1 MIKILPDV
9 KIQTLEVYSYRAS
22 YLYLTGAMFIS
33 GSAVVVSKIMVDSL
47 PTFLATELGI
57 IIGLFFLIP
66 LLFFIK
72 KEVVQTDLKTN
83 IILLLQAL
91 FGVFFYRIFTF
102 WGLQYTTAANSGLIT
117 SASPVIV
124 ALLAFFFLKEKLSR
138 QRILGIIFVVTGLL
152 FINLY
157 PFLYSDA
164 GGSGSTK
171 GNMLILLAVLCEAL
185 FSILSKAACK
195 PMSALYR
202 TTIITFYAFMLLL
215 PFSIYDGLQYEWTR
229 IDSMAI
235 FCVFYYG
242 AFVSFLSYVFWFK
255 GIEKVPASNAAVFT
269 SVVPISS
276 ILLSALILKEQIL
289 TVHIIGLICI
299 IVGII
304 ISCLNLRSNHVQ

>member
-1 MIKILPDV
+1 MKPKV
-9 KIQTLEVYSYRAS
+9 NTYPAS
-22 YLYLTGAMFIS
+22 YLYLAGAMFIS
-33 GSAVVVSKIMVDSL
+33 GSAVVVSKIMVGSL

-57 IIGLFFLIP
+57 VVGLFFLIP

-72 KEVVQTDLKTN
+72 KETVHTDLKTN
-83 IILLLQAL
+83 SILLLQAL

-102 WGLQYTTAANSGLIT
+102 WGLRYTTAANSGLIT
-117 SASPVIV
+117 SVSPVFV
-124 ALLAFFFLKEKLSR
+124 ALLAFFFLKEKLTR
-138 QRILGIIFVVTGLL
+138 QRILGIISVVIGLL

-157 PFLYSDA
+157 PVLNGDTD
-164 GGSGSTK
+164 GSGSIK

-185 FSILSKAACK
+185 FSVLSKAACK

-215 PFSIYDGLQYEWTR
+215 PFSIYDGLQYDWTK
-229 IDSMAI
+229 IDGSTI

-289 TVHIIGLICI
+289 IAHIIGLVCI

-304 ISCLNLRSNHVQ
+304 ISCLSVRSKHIQ